1 MSNSNDDYTAMKQ
14 SLDALGT
21 AFAELKDFND
31 EALEKK
37 ANGESVAELEIKLER
52 VDAEIDKWEQ
62 KAKKLERSWEADRAR
77 IEELEK
83 LQITGGTIGNKK
95 VLDEHVE
102 AFCKFLSG
110 GRRGGH
116 TLENLYEVE
125 RKYLSM
131 LPQQKQ
137 VNLASDAAGAVLV
150 PEIISSMIEKME
162 LELSPIRRLIPA
174 ITVTSTD
181 FKQVVDQRGLGT
193 GWVAETGSRAVTATP
208 VLRTRTPT
216 WGELYARPQA
226 SDWAAMDVPG
236 MMQWLTESVVEGF
249 IQTEGQAVIS
259 GNASS
264 RPTGLLNS
272 APVATADWNSP
283 LRDAGTLE
291 KVARPS
297 PDSLTDHLIALQ
309 YALNTKYLPGAYYVL
324 NSLTL
329 SAVRRSKDSNGQY
342 LWQPSLVTGEPATIA
357 GFPFERWEDMNNLGT
372 SPETY
377 PVMFGNF
384 RRGYL
389 LAERSGIRVL
399 EDPYTTIGLISW
411 WFRRR
416 EGGIILNNDAVK
428 VMQR

>member
-1 MSNSNDDYTAMKQ
+1 MADRNDDYSAMKE
-14 SLDALGT
+14 SLHALGH
-21 AFAELKDFND
+21 AVEELKTYND

-37 ANGESVAELEIKLER
+37 ASGESVSELELKLER
-52 VDAEIDKWEQ
+52 VDEEVDKLEQ
-62 KAKKLERSWEADRAR
+62 KAKKIERSWEADRAR

-102 AFCKFLSG
+102 AFCRFLAS
-110 GRRGGH
+110 GRRGSQA
-116 TLENLYEVE
+116 LERLYEVE
-125 RKYLSM
+125 KKYISM
-131 LPQQKQ
+131 LPQHKQ

-150 PEIISSMIEKME
+150 PEIISSSIESME
-162 LELSPIRRLIPA
+162 LELSPIRRLISA
-174 ITVTSTD
+174 VTVTSTD
-181 FKQVVDQRGLGT
+181 FKQVVDQRGLT
-193 GWVAETGSRAVTATP
+193 SGWIAETGTRSVTATP

-216 WGELYARPQA
+216 WGELYSRPQA
-226 SDWAAMDVPG
+226 SDWASMDVPG
-236 MMQWLTESVVEGF
+236 LMQWLTESVVEGF

-259 GNASS
+259 GNGSS

-283 LRDAGTLE
+283 LRDADTLE
-291 KVARPS
+291 KVSRPS
-297 PDSLTDHLIALQ
+297 PDSLVDHLIALQ
-309 YALNTKYLPGAYYVL
+309 YALNPRYTPGASYVL

-329 SAVRRSKDSNGQY
+329 SAVRRAKDSNGQY
-342 LWQPSLVTGEPATIA
+342 LWQPSLITGEPATIA

-416 EGGIILNNDAVK
+416 EAGIILNNDAIK